1 MSSTRFLPD
10 LLHMTNSHGDIH
22 ILALGDDLSSSVSC
36 QRVFCHQGV
45 ERCLLPVFGRAF
57 VTSHT
62 RPGYLGH
69 VLQGR

>member
-22 ILALGDDLSSSVSC
+22 ILALGDDLSFSVSC
-36 QRVFCHQGV
+36 QRVFCHKGA
-45 ERCLLPVFGRAF
+45 ERCLHIFGRAF
-57 VTSHT
+57 VTSYT
-62 RPGYLGH
+62 RAGYLGH